1 MANKLTNV
9 DIDNEMRTSNNR
21 TDFLTQEDVR

>member
-9 DIDNEMRTSNNR
+9 DIDNEMRRSNNR